1 MNLLSSEICEH
12 ILGTKGGETTML
24 QLLGGSH
31 LVEVEGS
38 PIIVEI
44 VAMFAGHI
52 VNTEMLVTRGLSMQA
67 ILGLYFLGA
76 QRCVINTEQRVLHMH
91 RCAIPLVQG
100 KQTKGLH
107 QWLSSSGV
115 SSIIV
120 YTETSTIK

>member
-1 MNLLSSEICEH
+1 MSLLSNEICEH

-31 LVEVEGS
+31 LVDIEGS

-52 VNTEMLVTRGLSMQA
+52 VNTEMLVTQGLSMQA
-67 ILGLYFLGA
+67 ILGLYFLEA
-76 QRCVINTEQRVLHMH
+76 QWCVINTEQQVLHMH
-91 RCAIPLVQG
+91 SYAIPLVQG
-100 KQTKGLH
+100 KQTRGLH

-115 SSIIV
+115 QLWCILNHRLH
-120 YTETSTIK
+120 